1 MQGPPIRF
9 LPGSAC
15 LAGALLSC
23 GLLVAAA
30 PADAAVFQSAQIRK
44 IVDGK
49 EVYINGKT
57 AKVKDTARSG
67 QQLRTGRSRVELLF
81 DNKSIGFLGRSSVI
95 TVGSQCLKLD
105 RGAVLVSGPQKTC
118 LGTKV
123 LGVTGT
129 TTIVDTQFASNGEK
143 TYNVITLEGT
153 AYVGDPDGF
162 EENLKIKPA
171 EPSQSSAPG
180 SPEIRP
186 GDPSGRTTY
195 ICGCEVAQFSG
206 NGEFNRQ
213 AVLSRSQLLA
223 AVNRFTSGQLD
234 LPPEVSQRIEQSIS
248 RCQ

>member
-1 MQGPPIRF
+1 
-9 LPGSAC
+9 
-15 LAGALLSC
+15 
-23 GLLVAAA
+23 
-30 PADAAVFQSAQIRK
+30 VFQSAQIRK
-44 IVDGK
+44 IVEGK

-57 AKVKDTARSG
+57 AKVKDTARAG

-129 TTIVDTQFASNGEK
+129 TTVVEATGDGF
-143 TYNVITLEGT
+143 NVITLEGT

-162 EENLKIKPA
+162 EETLKIKPA

-180 SPEIRP
+180 TPEVRP

-195 ICGCEVAQFSG
+195 ICGCEVAQFSS

-223 AVNRFTSGQLD
+223 AVNRFTSGQLE
-234 LPPEVSQRIEQSIS
+234 LPPEVSQRIQQSIS